1 MSLAVQAVVAFLAD
15 FNIPHCWF
23 SSADET
29 SGLSGVPDWTI
40 DEVASVER
48 ELRTIARNAWGDHRR
63 SDPAGG
69 APILVAVGRRRVSV
83 VVRVYRTGAYGSRL
97 LCVLLP
103 SSAAPLESQGN
114 GGWLHSSLQGYRLT
128 PRERQIALELGTGDT
143 SPAIADRLNLSVCT
157 VRRHTERVFA
167 KLGVRTRA
175 ELSRRI
181 GALSAQP

>member
-1 MSLAVQAVVAFLAD
+1 MSLPLQAVAAFLAD

-23 SSADET
+23 SSANHT
-29 SGLSGVPDWTI
+29 TGLSGVLGWRPEEI
-40 DEVASVER
+40 AGVER
-48 ELRTIARNAWGDHRR
+48 ELGTIAANLLGTRGR
-63 SDPAGG
+63 PAHAEC
-69 APILVAVGRRRVSV
+69 APILVCVGTRRVSV
-83 VVRVYRTGAYGSRL
+83 VVRVYRTGPSTHRL
-97 LCVLLP
+97 LCVLVP
-103 SSAAPLESQGN
+103 STATPEAGQDVGAVLRA
-114 GGWLHSSLQGYRLT
+114 SLQGYRLT